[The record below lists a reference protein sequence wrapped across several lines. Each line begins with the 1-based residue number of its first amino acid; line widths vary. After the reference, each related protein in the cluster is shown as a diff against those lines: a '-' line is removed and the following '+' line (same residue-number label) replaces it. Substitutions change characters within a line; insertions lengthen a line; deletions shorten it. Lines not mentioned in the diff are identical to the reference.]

1 MEKNPQSI
9 VVKNK
14 AWLFEIGQSLFPMF
28 KEFSLKVKELDPR
41 NLGVYHELILCMLR
55 EKDIG

>member
-14 AWLFEIGQSLFPMF
+14 AQLIEIGQSRFPMF
-28 KEFSLKVKELDPR
+28 KEFNLKVKELVRR
-41 NLGVYHELILCMLR
+41 NLGVYHELILCLLR
-55 EKDIG
+55 DKDIG

>member
-14 AWLFEIGQSLFPMF
+14 AQLIEIGQSRFPMF
-28 KEFSLKVKELDPR
+28 KEFSLKVKELVPR
-41 NLGVYHELILCMLR
+41 NLGVYHELISCLLR
-55 EKDIG
+55 DKDIG